1 MNNYRE
7 RLIKA
12 LIKFYEGGIEAHVMN
27 IEVLLGSH
35 VGLAEHG
42 DIIET
47 LDAELEKLSSLEDK
61 LEVLKNILHDIVEA
75 LKAQIAEQTALIYSL
90 YKRIKELQDEVN
102 SKNKQ

>member
-1 MNNYRE
+1 MNNYKE

-27 IEVLLGSH
+27 FEVLLGSH

-47 LDAELEKLSSLEDK
+47 LDAELDKLSSLEDK
-61 LEVLKNILHDIVEA
+61 LEVLKKHF
-75 LKAQIAEQTALIYSL
+75 T
-90 YKRIKELQDEVN
+90 
-102 SKNKQ
+102 

>member
-1 MNNYRE
+1 MNNYKE

-47 LDAELEKLSSLEDK
+47 LDSELEKLSSLEDK
-61 LEVLKNILHDIVEA
+61 LEVLRKHFTWVL
-75 LKAQIAEQTALIYSL
+75 
-90 YKRIKELQDEVN
+90 
-102 SKNKQ
+102 

>member
-1 MNNYRE
+1 MNNYKE

-47 LDAELEKLSSLEDK
+47 LDSELEKLSSLEDK
-61 LEVLKNILHDIVEA
+61 LSA
-75 LKAQIAEQTALIYSL
+75 LKMYF
-90 YKRIKELQDEVN
+90 DD
-102 SKNKQ
+102 

>member
-12 LIKFYEGGIEAHVMN
+12 LIEFYEGGIEAHIMN

-47 LDAELEKLSSLEDK
+47 LDSELEKLSSLEDK
-61 LEVLKNILHDIVEA
+61 LEVLRKHF
-75 LKAQIAEQTALIYSL
+75 T
-90 YKRIKELQDEVN
+90 
-102 SKNKQ
+102 

>member
-1 MNNYRE
+1 MNNYKE

-12 LIKFYEGGIEAHVMN
+12 LIKFYEGGIEAHTMN

-47 LDAELEKLSSLEDK
+47 LDAELEKLSALEDK
-61 LEVLKNILHDIVEA
+61 LAVL
-75 LKAQIAEQTALIYSL
+75 
-90 YKRIKELQDEVN
+90 
-102 SKNKQ
+102 NKYFS

>member
-7 RLIKA
+7 RLVKA
-12 LIKFYEGGIEAHVMN
+12 LMKFYEGGIEAHKMN

-47 LDAELEKLSSLEDK
+47 IDQEVQKLVDLEDK
-61 LEVLKNILHDIVEA
+61 LE
-75 LKAQIAEQTALIYSL
+75 SL
-90 YKRIKELQDEVN
+90 RRNFK
-102 SKNKQ
+102 

>member
-1 MNNYRE
+1 MNNYKE

-12 LIKFYEGGIEAHVMN
+12 LIKFYEGGIEAHKIN

-47 LDAELEKLSSLEDK
+47 IDQEVQKLVDLEDK
-61 LEVLKNILHDIVEA
+61 LE
-75 LKAQIAEQTALIYSL
+75 SL
-90 YKRIKELQDEVN
+90 ERNFK
-102 SKNKQ
+102 

>member
-7 RLIKA
+7 RFIKA

-47 LDAELEKLSSLEDK
+47 LDSELEKLSSLEDK
-61 LEVLKNILHDIVEA
+61 LEVLKKHFTWA
-75 LKAQIAEQTALIYSL
+75 L
-90 YKRIKELQDEVN
+90 
-102 SKNKQ
+102 

>member
-7 RLIKA
+7 KLVKA
-12 LIKFYEGGIEAHVMN
+12 MIKFYEGAIEAHKMN

-47 LDAELEKLSSLEDK
+47 LDTEIGRLTDVEDK
-61 LEVLKNILHDIVEA
+61 LETLKRNF
-75 LKAQIAEQTALIYSL
+75 K
-90 YKRIKELQDEVN
+90 
-102 SKNKQ
+102 

>member
-12 LIKFYEGGIEAHVMN
+12 LIKFYEGGIETHRMN

-47 LDAELEKLSSLEDK
+47 LDSEIEKMSSLEDK
-61 LEVLKNILHDIVEA
+61 LEVLKNILHEYCRGT
-75 LKAQIAEQTALIYSL
+75 EST
-90 YKRIKELQDEVN
+90 N
-102 SKNKQ
+102 C

>member
-1 MNNYRE
+1 MNNYKE

-35 VGLAEHG
+35 GGLAAEG

-61 LEVLKNILHDIVEA
+61 LEVLKKHF
-75 LKAQIAEQTALIYSL
+75 T
-90 YKRIKELQDEVN
+90 
-102 SKNKQ
+102 

>member
-7 RLIKA
+7 KLVKA
-12 LIKFYEGGIEAHVMN
+12 MIKFYEGAIEAHKMN

-47 LDAELEKLSSLEDK
+47 LDAEIGRLTDVEDK
-61 LEVLKNILHDIVEA
+61 LETLKRNF
-75 LKAQIAEQTALIYSL
+75 K
-90 YKRIKELQDEVN
+90 
-102 SKNKQ
+102 

>member
-7 RLIKA
+7 RIIRA
-12 LIKFYEGGIEAHVMN
+12 LIKLYEGGIEAHIMN

-47 LDAELEKLSSLEDK
+47 IDAELEKLSSLEDK
-61 LEVLKNILHDIVEA
+61 LSA
-75 LKAQIAEQTALIYSL
+75 LKMYF
-90 YKRIKELQDEVN
+90 DD
-102 SKNKQ
+102 

>member
-1 MNNYRE
+1 MNNYKE

-12 LIKFYEGGIEAHVMN
+12 LIKFYEGGIEAHIMN

-47 LDAELEKLSSLEDK
+47 LDAEIEKLSTLVDK
-61 LEVLKNILHDIVEA
+61 LEVLKNYFD
-75 LKAQIAEQTALIYSL
+75 
-90 YKRIKELQDEVN
+90 
-102 SKNKQ
+102 

>member
-1 MNNYRE
+1 MSNYRE

-12 LIKFYEGGIEAHVMN
+12 LIKFYEGGIEAHIMN

-47 LDAELEKLSSLEDK
+47 LDAEIEKLSTLVDK
-61 LEVLKNILHDIVEA
+61 LEVLKNYFD
-75 LKAQIAEQTALIYSL
+75 
-90 YKRIKELQDEVN
+90 
-102 SKNKQ
+102 

>member
-1 MNNYRE
+1 MNNYKE

-61 LEVLKNILHDIVEA
+61 LEVLKKYFKWHN
-75 LKAQIAEQTALIYSL
+75 
-90 YKRIKELQDEVN
+90 
-102 SKNKQ
+102 

>member
-12 LIKFYEGGIEAHVMN
+12 LIKFYEGGIEAHIMN

-47 LDAELEKLSSLEDK
+47 LDAELDKLSSLEDK
-61 LEVLKNILHDIVEA
+61 LEVLKKHFTW
-75 LKAQIAEQTALIYSL
+75 Q
-90 YKRIKELQDEVN
+90 
-102 SKNKQ
+102 KNKH

>member
-12 LIKFYEGGIEAHVMN
+12 LIKFYEGGIEAHIMN

-47 LDAELEKLSSLEDK
+47 LDSELDKLSSLEDK
-61 LEVLKNILHDIVEA
+61 LEVLK
-75 LKAQIAEQTALIYSL
+75 
-90 YKRIKELQDEVN
+90 
-102 SKNKQ
+102 KNFT

>member
-1 MNNYRE
+1 MNNYKE

-27 IEVLLGSH
+27 IEVLLGSQ

-61 LEVLKNILHDIVEA
+61 LEVLRKHF
-75 LKAQIAEQTALIYSL
+75 T
-90 YKRIKELQDEVN
+90 
-102 SKNKQ
+102 